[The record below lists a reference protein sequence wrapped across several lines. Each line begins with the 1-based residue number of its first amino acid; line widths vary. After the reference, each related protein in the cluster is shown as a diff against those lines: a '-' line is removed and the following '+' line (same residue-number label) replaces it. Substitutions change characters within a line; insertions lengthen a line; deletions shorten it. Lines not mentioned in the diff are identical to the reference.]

1 MYSQKIHNISGRYN
15 GGTFD
20 TNIKD
25 GHFDG
30 HQRTLRQRP
39 SMTVIVGYVLCNA
52 NIFDYVCSVT
62 EEQAIACLVAW
73 TAAND
78 QDKVTWQAQLDTT
91 AATAVQRAQELT
103 EAEQQR
109 TLEAAQE
116 AEQYHP
122 IPMRPTPRTDLV
134 LAAPYALKRLEKAL
148 YLELYYYTNT
158 GLNTAN
164 LAVSGLD
171 DKFIM
176 TMQRGDNSIAS
187 WVPAVTAKAAKSVID
202 DQDLTWEQVMEAVP
216 CFITAIESARWDPSC
231 GFHYCS
237 TISHIP
243 GICPVY

>member
-1 MYSQKIHNISGRYN
+1 MALPLTVNPN
-15 GGTFD
+15 
-20 TNIKD
+20 
-25 GHFDG
+25 
-30 HQRTLRQRP
+30 TLVPPDYALPGFAAARQP
-39 SMTVIVGYVLCNA
+39 LIATGM
-52 NIFDYVCSVT
+52 T

-103 EAEQQR
+103 EAEQQC

-116 AEQYHP
+116 AEQVAKKDEARKHRDKYRP
-122 IPMRPTPRTDLV
+122 IPMRPTPRADLV
-134 LAAPYALKRLEKAL
+134 LAAPYALKQLEKAL

-171 DKFIM
+171 DNIM
-176 TMQRGDNSIAS
+176 TMQRGDNGIAS
-187 WVPAVTAKAAKSVID
+187 WVPAVMAKAAKSVID

-216 CFITAIESARWDPSC
+216 CFITAIESARWDPSR
-231 GFHYCS
+231 GFYYCS
-237 TISHIP
+237 TIPHIP